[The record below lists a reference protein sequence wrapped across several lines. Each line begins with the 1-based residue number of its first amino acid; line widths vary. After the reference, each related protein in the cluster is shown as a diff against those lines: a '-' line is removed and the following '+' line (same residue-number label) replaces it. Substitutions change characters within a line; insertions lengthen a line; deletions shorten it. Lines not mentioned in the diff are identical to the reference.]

1 MTPVKRPNS
10 FLLAALLVMAAAMA
24 WWLLRPGIP
33 APPQPDL
40 SGSEPRVAEKLT
52 RLSQAVSAD
61 NDNPDVWGRLGSMYL
76 ASG

>member
-10 FLLAALLVMAAAMA
+10 FLIAALLVMAAAMA

-33 APPQPDL
+33 APPRPDL

-61 NDNPDVWGRLGSMYL
+61 NDNPDVWGRLG
-76 ASG
+76 